1 MPELPEVETIVRGLV
16 SRLKGAELGP
26 VRLLFP
32 PLLRR
37 AAPAG
42 LAVLEG
48 KRVLEVGRR
57 GKMILI
63 ACEGGWTLVFH
74 LKMTGQLLL
83 ARPSDPVDKHTRL
96 LIPLPGR
103 GLELRF
109 LDVRKFGF
117 LCCLG
122 PGFAASAP
130 ELEGLGPEPLQT
142 GRAAFAGRLHGRKGR
157 IKSLLLDQRVLAGI
171 GNIYADEILFRARIH
186 PLTPAAALG
195 EAGLE
200 TLRRSVRAV
209 LRRAIALKGSTIRDY
224 RGPDGDPGDFQ
235 SMHNVYGREGKP
247 CRLCGATVRRIRVGG
262 RSTFFCPICQRKVS
276 ARSRPRS
283 RPC

>member
-16 SRLKGAELGP
+16 PRLEGAELGRA
-26 VRLLFP
+26 RLLFP

-37 AAPAG
+37 SSGSG

-48 KRVLEVGRR
+48 KRVLGVRRR

-63 ACEGGWTLVFH
+63 SCEGGWTLVFH

-83 ARPSDPVDKHTRL
+83 AGPDVSVDKHTRL
-96 LIPLPGR
+96 IIPLRGR

-109 LDVRKFGF
+109 RDGRKFGF

-122 PGFAASAP
+122 PGTESSAP
-130 ELEGLGPEPLQT
+130 ELDALGPEPLET
-142 GRAAFAGRLHGRKGR
+142 GGAAFARRFRGRKGR
-157 IKSLLLDQRVLAGI
+157 IKGLLLDQRVVAGI

-195 EAGLE
+195 DAMLG
-200 TLRRSVRAV
+200 TLWRSVRSV
-209 LRRAIALKGSTIRDY
+209 LRGAIDRKGSTIRDFTD
-224 RGPDGDPGDFQ
+224 PDGEPGDFQ
-235 SMHNVYGREGKP
+235 SLHKVYGREGKA
-247 CRLCGATVRRIRVGG
+247 CLACGTPIRRIRVGG
-262 RSTFFCPICQRKVS
+262 RSTSFCPNCQREPRRR
-276 ARSRPRS
+276 RSRH
-283 RPC
+283 